1 MGGEAVRCHLG
12 GGGGGS
18 PPSSRRAGRQVPL
31 EGPVAQEELHDV
43 PARGQPGLRWLGVL
57 AGGTNPPPPAPHTQ
71 HTVWRLSSAA
81 TVPPN
86 SPKML
91 NESISGAAM
100 RVW

>member
-43 PARGQPGLRWLGVL
+43 PARGQPGLSWGFWLG
-57 AGGTNPPPPAPHTQ
+57 APTPPPGTAHTA
-71 HTVWRLSSAA
+71 HGVA
-81 TVPPN
+81 TLVSGHRPPQQ
-86 SPKML
+86 PKDV
-91 NESISGAAM
+91 E
-100 RVW
+100 